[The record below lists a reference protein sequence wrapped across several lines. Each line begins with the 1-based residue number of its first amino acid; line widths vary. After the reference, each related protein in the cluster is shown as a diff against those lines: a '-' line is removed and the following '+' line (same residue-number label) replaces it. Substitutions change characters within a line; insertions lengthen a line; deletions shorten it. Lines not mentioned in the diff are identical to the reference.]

1 MGCEY
6 SAVPVIPRLSAQ
18 VKAKGTKMI
27 LEQINADLITTM
39 KDREPSR
46 KEENQLKVMTLR
58 TLLAEVKSFLVNNR
72 KEPTD
77 QEVTGILAKAIKQ
90 FRETLDN
97 ASGKN
102 TAGVVRDDIAAA
114 EKQKIG
120 FLEKYLPTQMTQ
132 AEIEVL
138 VSQAI
143 AQAGATSSKDMGAVM
158 AIIRPLTHG
167 KADGK
172 VVSEVVKAKL
182 AGG

>member
-1 MGCEY
+1 
-6 SAVPVIPRLSAQ
+6 
-18 VKAKGTKMI
+18 MI
-27 LEQINADLITTM
+27 LEQINVDLIAAM

-77 QEVTGILAKAIKQ
+77 QDVSAILAKALKQ

-102 TAGVVRDDIAAA
+102 AAGVVREDIAAQ
-114 EKQKIG
+114 EKTKIA
-120 FLEKYLPTQMTQ
+120 FLEKYQPTQMTKT
-132 AEIEVL
+132 EIEVL
-138 VSQAI
+138 VAKAI
-143 AQAGATSSKDMGAVM
+143 AQAGATSPKDMGAVM
-158 AIIRPLTHG
+158 AIIRPETQG

-172 VVSEVVKAKL
+172 LVSEVVKAKL

>member
-1 MGCEY
+1 
-6 SAVPVIPRLSAQ
+6 
-18 VKAKGTKMI
+18 MI
-27 LEQINADLITTM
+27 LAQINADLISAM

-77 QEVTGILAKAIKQ
+77 QEVTIILAKAIKQ

-97 ASGKN
+97 ATGN
-102 TAGVVRDDIAAA
+102 NAAGVVRDDIAAQ
-114 EKQKIG
+114 EKTKIAI
-120 FLEKYLPTQMTQ
+120 LEKYLPTQLTK
-132 AEIEVL
+132 AEIETL
-138 VSQAI
+138 VVQAI
-143 AQAGATSSKDMGAVM
+143 AQAGATSPKDMGAVM
-158 AIIRPLTHG
+158 AVIRPLTQG

-172 VVSEVVKAKL
+172 LVSEVVKAKL

>member
-1 MGCEY
+1 
-6 SAVPVIPRLSAQ
+6 
-18 VKAKGTKMI
+18 MI
-27 LEQINADLITTM
+27 LEMINVDLVSAM

-58 TLLAEVKSFLVNNR
+58 TLLAEVKSFVVNNR
-72 KEPTD
+72 KDPSD
-77 QEVTGILAKAIKQ
+77 QEVTAILAKAIKQ

-102 TAGVVRDDIAAA
+102 TAGVVREDIAAT
-114 EKQKIG
+114 EKLKIS
-120 FLEKYLPTQMTQ
+120 FLEKYLPTQMTA
-132 AEIEVL
+132 AEIEAL
-138 VSQAI
+138 VIKSI

-158 AIIRPLTHG
+158 AIIRPLTQG